1 MEPTVKTSGFTSAEL
16 DAMDQE
22 ARAPAPA
29 GTNPETKKPFTAPE
43 MVTQVR
49 NTLLG
54 PEDKTDYSFGMNPLQ
69 LGLAGAG
76 HKLKSLYAG
85 VTGGDEV
92 PSYDLYKNTSARIGS
107 MIPQAVA
114 SALVPPSVPAQ
125 MALAGGMG
133 AMEPGGPV
141 TRLGNAA
148 GEALGAGAGQAAA
161 TGMVKGV
168 NARRGDVTRA
178 GQVQQASKAN
188 GLDLSA
194 GQMLDSPTLQAAERA
209 SVLSPTRQ
217 QAEQVATM
225 MTNPKGDPIS
235 LAVNTAYDTAN
246 GRVKDAVMSLDS
258 LIAANPKIPKVAP
271 IETVATLRDIFKHN
285 PESIRNI
292 DDAVLRTR
300 VEALATGKA
309 VPNLTFSELDDLR
322 RAVGPVMAK
331 IETQSQSG
339 ASNVT
344 TATAN
349 RWKQLYGAT
358 VQDIDNWGTKSGLT
372 QDAVNLHNHMK
383 EVFKQEVLP
392 LRNHPIAGKIL
403 EGKYQRPED
412 LVRDLIST
420 RNKSIVADLYPQ
432 LDQAGKDT
440 FDAIQ
445 MAKRGSKEFVSGEP
459 APGWTKPLTI
469 TAATA
474 AGATAP
480 HWIPPMSA
488 ALPLAAVLAGGEQA
502 GIHALNSPWGKKWV
516 GGSPA
521 IASGN
526 LPNRLG
532 YVAPREAARMSGL
545 EALHQRAEAGNQ

>member
-22 ARAPAPA
+22 SRAPAPA
-29 GTNPETKKPFTAPE
+29 GTNPKTKKSFTAPE

-54 PEDKTDYSFGMNPLQ
+54 PEDKADYSFGMNPLQ

-125 MALAGGMG
+125 MVLAGGMG

-148 GEALGAGAGQAAA
+148 GDALGAGIGQAAA
-161 TGMVKGV
+161 TGMVKGI
-168 NARRGDVTRA
+168 NAMRGDVTRA
-178 GQVQQASKAN
+178 AEVQQAAKGA
-188 GLDLSA
+188 GLDISA
-194 GQMLDSPTLQAAERA
+194 GQMLNMPVLQAAERG
-209 SVLSPTRQ
+209 SIMSPTRQ
-217 QAEQVATM
+217 QAEQVAAL
-225 MTNPKGDPIS
+225 MTHPQGDPITK
-235 LAVNTAYDTAN
+235 AVTNAYETAN
-246 GRVKDAVMSLDS
+246 GRVKDAVDSLDS
-258 LIAANPKIPKVAP
+258 LLAANPRMPKVAP
-271 IETVATLRDIFKHN
+271 IETVAVLKDIFRRN
-285 PESIRNI
+285 PETIRNI

-392 LRNHPIAGKIL
+392 LRNHPVAGKIL

-412 LVRDLIST
+412 LVRDITSN
-420 RNKSIVADLYPQ
+420 RNKSTIEDLYQ
-432 LDQAGKDT
+432 HLDQGGKNA
-440 FDAIQ
+440 FDAIK
-445 MAKRGSKEFVSGEP
+445 MAKRGSTEFVSGEP
-459 APGWTKPLTI
+459 SSQWAKPLSI
-469 TAATA
+469 TAAAA